1 MTKKLILGYVCVLFI
16 GIGIGRFSLPA
27 KIITKTETVTVDNT
41 KQNTN
46 QNDHSITTTTQTK
59 NKDGSVTTVT
69 QVAKNVQTITKINT
83 NDTTASKTDKEV
95 IYNTNKWML
104 GAIASAPVL
113 SGLHPTVTYGGVVTY
128 RILGPITVGGMGLA
142 NGTVGAILGI
152 SF

>member
-1 MTKKLILGYVCVLFI
+1 
-16 GIGIGRFSLPA
+16 
-27 KIITKTETVTVDNT
+27 
-41 KQNTN
+41 
-46 QNDHSITTTTQTK
+46 
-59 NKDGSVTTVT
+59 
-69 QVAKNVQTITKINT
+69 
-83 NDTTASKTDKEV
+83 
-95 IYNTNKWML
+95 ML